1 MVVLAI
7 FACIFLAIVMIKIV
21 KAMMSMIDHLDAV
34 AEGNLESRISDR
46 MTSRSDEIGNI
57 ARALYSLIGG
67 LAMIVKTSG
76 HPQSRWM
83 ISAPGSRTA
92 LRRSMSPFIM

>member
-57 ARALYSLIGG
+57 ARALYF
-67 LAMIVKTSG
+67 THWRTG
-76 HPQSRWM
+76 HDCKKHPDIRKV
-83 ISAPGSRTA
+83 AG
-92 LRRSMSPFIM
+92 